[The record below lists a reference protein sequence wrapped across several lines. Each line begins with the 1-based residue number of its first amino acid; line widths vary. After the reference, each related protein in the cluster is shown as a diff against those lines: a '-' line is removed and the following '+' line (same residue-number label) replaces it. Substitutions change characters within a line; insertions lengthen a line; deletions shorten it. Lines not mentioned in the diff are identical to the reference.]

1 VLLFAWLIHGWL
13 GTAQVISRERLRT
26 AEVARGHF
34 VRDVAAEGTVVAAV
48 NPTLFAIAPGTVT
61 YLVRAGDAVHKGQAL
76 ATLDSPELRNEFQRE
91 QATLDSLDAALA
103 RQQIEI
109 RRQILTSKQQ
119 ADLAEVTIK
128 AAEREL
134 KRSQWAWDQRVIS
147 ERDYRRAI
155 DDVSTAQLNFD
166 HARETAALE
175 RDSLAA
181 SAPRISPPS
190 SRATHAGQLEQVMIN
205 LLKNAAE
212 SGSEPAEIT
221 VAVQHAVPGFRIEVA
236 DRGGGLSPEALR
248 DALLPFYSTKPTG
261 SGLGLTLCRE
271 IVEAHGGRLSLAN
284 RSGGG
289 AVVTLWLP

>member
-1 VLLFAWLIHGWL
+1 MLLFAWLIHGWL

-34 VRDVAAEGTVVAAV
+34 
-48 NPTLFAIAPGTVT
+48 
-61 YLVRAGDAVHKGQAL
+61 VRAGDAVHKGQAL

-205 LLKNAAE
+205 LLKNAVE